1 MTIFGKPL
9 STYAA
14 FCRTF
19 LILIPLVGLARLGL
33 SLSGTPNSTTR
44 WASMTILMWIA
55 VIYFSV
61 RIHTTGFGSY
71 RQLLVICAMLN
82 LPTQFI
88 SILGIVIAI
97 ATGTDN
103 VFSAPEFSFGVGGT
117 WGHVAAHVF
126 IGSIIGSL
134 AYWLIGSIVLA
145 VTRKVAAPSRI
156 PA

>member
-9 STYAA
+9 SAYAA
-14 FCRTF
+14 FCRGF
-19 LILIPLVGLARLGL
+19 LILIPLAGLVRLGL
-33 SLSGTPNSTTR
+33 SLSGTPNSTTQ
-44 WASMTILMWIA
+44 WISMTILMWIA

-71 RQLLVICAMLN
+71 RHLLVICAMLN
-82 LPTQFI
+82 LPTQVI

-117 WGHVAAHVF
+117 WGHVAGHVF
-126 IGSIIGSL
+126 VGSIVGSL

-145 VTRKVAAPSRI
+145 VTRKVATPSRI